1 MTVVGRG
8 ARRDAGSDEGRRAGA
23 LARLAVLEDLPPAS
37 LQRLTRIAAHLAGG
51 QGVCAAVHL
60 LDDAF
65 QHRVA
70 ATGAPRE
77 RSDVR
82 TSLCT
87 HPVEAD
93 RPLHL
98 PDPATDPRFVGNPW
112 TTGPDALHLYYGVP
126 LRLSGR
132 GGVGTLCVF
141 SGERRTLDAGQR
153 ARLRDLADVVSDQ
166 LELLALARQLG
177 HDAAHDPLTGLPN
190 RAVLGHR
197 LSAALARRGRDGS
210 RPVLLLVDLDGFEG
224 VNDRH
229 GHGTGDDVLV
239 STAERL
245 RSAVRAG
252 DVVARLGGDEFAVL
266 LEGDSGDDD
275 VRDVVRRLRAVA
287 AEPHPTRE
295 GPVVCGFSTGVGRA
309 QDGDLPYEL
318 LGRADADL
326 YVGKHVGRTVPRQG

>member
-87 HPVEAD
+87 HAVEAD

-210 RPVLLLVDLDGFEG
+210 RPVLLLVDLDGFKG

-229 GHGTGDDVLV
+229 GHGT
-239 STAERL
+239 
-245 RSAVRAG
+245 
-252 DVVARLGGDEFAVL
+252 GDEFAVL